1 MNVNVSRIFKPGPSL
16 PTILLAGLFF
26 ILLLPGCST
35 NEEPNPRMSMFVGID
50 ISGSFVN
57 SDYFENSMS
66 FLAHYIYSHLNGVD
80 GFEEPNVL
88 FVAPIG
94 GADVDQ
100 PKTFYPIQTFQNK
113 SVEEIEALL
122 YELFPT
128 DKLDPITDFNAFF
141 EHIARTVENHNLVL
155 RPISVVMLSDGIPDY
170 HVEGNRQMRDFRA
183 IDLSPLE
190 RLSRN
195 ITVRLLYTNPV
206 DGRSWQTEVPR
217 RRVKIWTQDS
227 DVMETWNDP
236 DIYIEDRPLEQQ
248 ERWIEWTMKNVNY
261 NVRARR
267 VD

>member
-1 MNVNVSRIFKPGPSL
+1 LGP
-16 PTILLAGLFF
+16 FF
-26 ILLLPGCST
+26 IILIIGLITLFLTPACST
-35 NEEPNPRMSMFVGID
+35 EEPSPRMSMFVGID

-66 FLAHYIYSHLNGVD
+66 FLAHFIYSHLNGV
-80 GFEEPNVL
+80 GEFEEPNVL
-88 FVAPIG
+88 FVASIG

-113 SVEEIEALL
+113 SIEQIEELL

-128 DKLDPITDFNAFF
+128 NKLDPITDFNAFF

-170 HVEGNRQMRDFRA
+170 HVEGNHQMRDFRA

-195 ITVRLLYTNPV
+195 ITIRLLYTNPI
-206 DGRSWQTEVPR
+206 DGRAWQTEVPR

-227 DVMETWNDP
+227 DVMVTWNDP
-236 DIYIEDRPLEQQ
+236 DIYLEDRPLEQQ
-248 ERWIEWTMKNVNY
+248 DRWIEWTAENVNY